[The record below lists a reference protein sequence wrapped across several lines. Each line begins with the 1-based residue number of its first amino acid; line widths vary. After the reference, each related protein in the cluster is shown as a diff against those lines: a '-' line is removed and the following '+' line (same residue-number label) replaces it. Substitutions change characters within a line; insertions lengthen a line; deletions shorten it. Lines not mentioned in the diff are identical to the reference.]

1 MPVWASSGEREKNK
15 QIRVH
20 VQLKIAQL
28 GNQIRFPGKKIAKKG
43 PVKNREIS
51 DMWVFKQ
58 GHSQGSWLVRLTAL
72 TEFIFIHCIYR
83 IPIHD
88 H

>member
-51 DMWVFKQ
+51 DMWVFK
-58 GHSQGSWLVRLTAL
+58 GPLKFPPNDR
-72 TEFIFIHCIYR
+72 YR
-83 IPIHD
+83 SGQKFLK
-88 H
+88 